1 MPLPAAV
8 GYVAVGLVAGLLAL
22 IRTGMFPKSQFCTE
36 VMFQAIN
43 CDIKKKRSAD
53 TPGRIPKL
61 FTCQAA

>member
-22 IRTGMFPKSQFCTE
+22 IRTGMFPKRQLCME
-36 VMFQAIN
+36 VIFQATY
-43 CDIKKKRSAD
+43 CDIENNSAD
-53 TPGRIPKL
+53 TLDRTLKL